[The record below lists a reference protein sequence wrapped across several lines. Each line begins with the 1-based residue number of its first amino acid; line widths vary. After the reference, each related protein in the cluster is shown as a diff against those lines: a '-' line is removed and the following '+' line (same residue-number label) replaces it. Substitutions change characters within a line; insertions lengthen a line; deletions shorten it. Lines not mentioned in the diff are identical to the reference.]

1 MEILGWSLQGLLAL
15 MFIIAGTGKTLGS
28 KMHKDNF
35 TKWDYPQWFRVVT
48 GVIELGAAVLLIVG
62 FWNNTAALIG
72 AAILVVVGI
81 GGVYTHIRIKDT
93 MKDTVTIAVLGILA
107 LILFIILL

>member
-1 MEILGWSLQGLLAL
+1 MAILEWSLQGLLAL
-15 MFIIAGTGKTLGS
+15 MFIIAGTGKTVGL

-35 TKWDYPQWFRVVT
+35 IKWDYPQWFRVVT

-62 FWNNTAALIG
+62 FWNNSAAVIG

>member
-1 MEILGWSLQGLLAL
+1 MTIFIGVLQGLLAL
-15 MFIIAGTGKTLGS
+15 MFIVASIGKILGS

-35 TKWDYPQWFRVVT
+35 TKWGYPQWFRVVT

-62 FWNNTAALIG
+62 FWNNIAAVIG
-72 AAILVVVGI
+72 AAILVVVGL
-81 GGVYTHIRIKDT
+81 GGVFTHIRIKDT

>member
-1 MEILGWSLQGLLAL
+1 M
-15 MFIIAGTGKTLGS
+15 
-28 KMHKDNF
+28 
-35 TKWDYPQWFRVVT
+35 
-48 GVIELGAAVLLIVG
+48 IVG

-81 GGVYTHIRIKDT
+81 GGLYTHIRIKDT
-93 MKDTVTIAVLGILA
+93 MKDTVTITVLGILA